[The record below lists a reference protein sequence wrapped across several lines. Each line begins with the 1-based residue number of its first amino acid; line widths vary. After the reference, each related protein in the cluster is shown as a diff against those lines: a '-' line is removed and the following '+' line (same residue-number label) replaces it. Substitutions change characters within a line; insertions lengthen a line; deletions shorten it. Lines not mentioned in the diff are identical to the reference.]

1 MKQSLEIPGQFPSL
15 NEVIRMAKSHWSLY
29 AREKKKMTESVA
41 WMASAL
47 KSHERPVSV
56 TFTWWEPNARRDV
69 DNCRAIGCKSIL
81 DGLVMAQVIKSD
93 GQKHVQQLRD
103 FFYVDRE
110 NPRVLVTIED
120 L

>member
-1 MKQSLEIPGQFPSL
+1 
-15 NEVIRMAKSHWSLY
+15 MAKSHWSKY
-29 AREKKKMTESVA
+29 AREKKKMTEA
-41 WMASAL
+41 GAGRAAAL
-47 KSHERPVSV
+47 KPHERPGAV

-81 DGLVMAQVIKSD
+81 DGLVMAQVLRSD

>member
-1 MKQSLEIPGQFPSL
+1 MTK
-15 NEVIRMAKSHWSLY
+15 KHWSLY

-41 WMASAL
+41 WMAAAL
-47 KSHERPVSV
+47 KTHERPVSV

-81 DGLVMAQVIKSD
+81 DGLVMAKVLRSD

-103 FFYVDRE
+103 FFHVDRE